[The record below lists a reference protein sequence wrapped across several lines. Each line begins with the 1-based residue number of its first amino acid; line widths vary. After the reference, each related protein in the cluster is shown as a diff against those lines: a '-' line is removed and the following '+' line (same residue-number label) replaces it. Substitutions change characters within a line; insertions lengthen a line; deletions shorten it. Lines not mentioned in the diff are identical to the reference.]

1 MKKSILIVLASAA
14 LIMTFILPNLHA
26 VEAPGEIILK
36 TPEGVQATQSP
47 VAFSHEAHS
56 ELECADCHH
65 KLDENPDNY
74 GCTSAGCHDD
84 FESKR
89 GDHSAYAA
97 FHNFR
102 SEHSCL
108 GCHRAKAKAGEST
121 GPARCPDCHPQ
132 E

>member
-1 MKKSILIVLASAA
+1 MKKMVLVALASLA
-14 LIMTFILPNLHA
+14 LLTTLILPNLHA

-36 TPEGVQATQSP
+36 TPEDVQATQSP
-47 VAFSHEAHS
+47 VKFSHEVHS
-56 ELECADCHH
+56 KVKCTDCHH
-65 KLDENPDNY
+65 KLDENPENY
-74 GCTSAGCHDD
+74 GCTTAGCHDD
-84 FESKR
+84 WQSKR
-89 GDHSAYAA
+89 GDHSTYAA

-108 GCHRAKAKAGEST
+108 GCHRIKAKAGEES